1 MKVWVK
7 ILKISK
13 AALIIGAV
21 LFLTSCNGIIPETDF
36 VEQDS
41 TLYGGILPE
50 NELIAKGSSVYLE
63 VPFQKY
69 AGVHRCLPASAAMTL
84 NFFGLQVSQQ
94 ELALKIIKPNGLGDI
109 YKMVR
114 FAKDL
119 GFEASFT
126 VLTLEQIEESLFNKI
141 PLIAIQK
148 YKESNSLAHARV
160 IIGCDTEKKEIITND
175 PTIGKNYT
183 VSYNQF
189 KNLNLTTNP
198 EYCMAIVI
206 TPTHL

>member
-1 MKVWVK
+1 
-7 ILKISK
+7 
-13 AALIIGAV
+13 
-21 LFLTSCNGIIPETDF
+21 
-36 VEQDS
+36 
-41 TLYGGILPE
+41 
-50 NELIAKGSSVYLE
+50 
-63 VPFQKY
+63 
-69 AGVHRCLPASAAMTL
+69 MTL

-148 YKESNSLAHARV
+148 YKESNPLAHARV
-160 IIGCDTEKKEIITND
+160 IIGYDAEKKEIITND

-189 KNLNLTTNP
+189 KNLNLTANP

-206 TPTHL
+206 TPTYL